1 MEVKEDFKD
10 QLLNLYST
18 VEFLKKELE
27 ERNYVIRSL
36 LQQPKHENLEKV
48 NLNAHVET
56 RSLYQD
62 CSDNIISGNNN
73 YNIPTKLNKNAENKK
88 DINGDKITH
97 KSINGASI

>member
-1 MEVKEDFKD
+1 MLMWKPGVYT
-10 QLLNLYST
+10 L
-18 VEFLKKELE
+18 
-27 ERNYVIRSL
+27 
-36 LQQPKHENLEKV
+36 
-48 NLNAHVET
+48 
-56 RSLYQD
+56 D